1 MKNRTLVEDRLDG
14 ASNFSP
20 WKSKLLVTLEEDDL
34 LDVTTKVLPDTAT
47 DIEKKIR
54 KEEDVKARKII
65 IYSVRDHLLPRI
77 ANLKTAY
84 DMYEVLKGMFE
95 SDNTLRALTL
105 KSQLQ
110 STKMTKG
117 DSVALFFMK
126 ISEIKEQLET
136 IGEIMSDRE
145 IVLTTLQ
152 NLPKSW
158 EPFIQ
163 SISGREAL
171 PTFDRL
177 WTDCTQEELRL
188 RNRGV
193 EDSSEENHA
202 LALHTKKGGRFKR
215 NFKQTFKGEKPPSN
229 PGYQRRDASEIQC
242 FRCDKYGHIARN
254 CPTRK
259 KGRQY
264 ASTVDI
270 DPDPPQ
276 VSEEKREEKYFL

>member
-1 MKNRTLVEDRLDG
+1 MKNITLVEDRLDG

-20 WKSKLLVTLEEDDL
+20 WKSKLLVTLEEHDL
-34 LDVTTKVLPDTAT
+34 LDVTTKVLPDTST

-54 KEEDVKARKII
+54 KEDDVKARKLI

-77 ANLKTAY
+77 ANLKTTY
-84 DMYEVLKGMFE
+84 DMYEFLKGMFE

-117 DSVALFFMK
+117 DSFALLFMK
-126 ISEIKEQLET
+126 LSEIKEQLET

-177 WTDCTQEELRL
+177 WTYCTQEELRL
-188 RNRGV
+188 RNIGV

-229 PGYQRRDASEIQC
+229 SGYQRRYASEIQC
-242 FRCDKYGHIARN
+242 FKCDKYGHIARN

-264 ASTVDI
+264 ASTADI

-276 VSEEKREEKYFL
+276 ASEEKREEKYFL

>member
-1 MKNRTLVEDRLDG
+1 MKNRALVEDRLDG
-14 ASNFSP
+14 ASNFSS
-20 WKSKLLVTLEEDDL
+20 WKSRLQVTLEEDDL
-34 LDVTTKVLPDTAT
+34 LDVVTKTLPATTT

-54 KEEDVKARKII
+54 KEEDVKARKLI

-77 ANLKTAY
+77 ANLKTTY
-84 DMYEVLKGMFE
+84 EMYEALKEMFE

-117 DSVALFFMK
+117 DTVSIFFMK
-126 ISEIKEQLET
+126 LSEIKEQLET

-145 IVLTTLQ
+145 LVLTTLQ

-158 EPFIQ
+158 EPFLQ

-202 LALHTKKGGRFKR
+202 LALHTKKGGKFKR
-215 NFKQTFKGEKPPSN
+215 NFRQTFKGEKSSSN
-229 PGYQRRDASEIQC
+229 PGYQRRDVSEIQC
-242 FRCDKYGHIARN
+242 FRCDNYGHYARN

-264 ASTVDI
+264 ASTADI

-276 VSEEKREEKYFL
+276 KNEEKREEKYFL

>member
-1 MKNRTLVEDRLDG
+1 MKNKTLVEDRLDG
-14 ASNFSP
+14 ASNFIP

-34 LDVTTKVLPDTAT
+34 LDVTTKTLPDTTT

-65 IYSVRDHLLPRI
+65 IYSVRDHLLPCI
-77 ANLKTAY
+77 ANLKTTY
-84 DMYEVLKGMFE
+84 DMYEALKGMFE

-110 STKMTKG
+110 STKMMKG
-117 DSVALFFMK
+117 DTIALFFMK
-126 ISEIKEQLET
+126 LSEIKEHLET
-136 IGEIMSDRE
+136 IGEIMSNRE
-145 IVLTTLQ
+145 LVLTTLQ

-177 WTDCTQEELRL
+177 WTDCTQEDLRL

-202 LALHTKKGGRFKR
+202 LALHTKKGGKFKR
-215 NFKQTFKGEKPPSN
+215 NFRQTFKGEKSSSN
-229 PGYQRRDASEIQC
+229 RGYQRRDASEIQC

-254 CPTRK
+254 CPTKK

-264 ASTVDI
+264 ASTADI
-270 DPDPPQ
+270 DLDPPQ
-276 VSEEKREEKYFL
+276 KSEEKREKYFL

>member
-1 MKNRTLVEDRLDG
+1 MKNKALVEDRLDG
-14 ASNFSP
+14 ASNFSS
-20 WKSKLLVTLEEDDL
+20 WKSRLQVTLEEDDL
-34 LDVTTKVLPDTAT
+34 LDVVTKTLPATTT

-54 KEEDVKARKII
+54 KEEDVKARKLI

-77 ANLKTAY
+77 ANLKTTY
-84 DMYEVLKGMFE
+84 DMYEALKEMFE

-117 DSVALFFMK
+117 DTVSIFFMK
-126 ISEIKEQLET
+126 LSEIKEQLET

-145 IVLTTLQ
+145 LVLTTLN

-158 EPFIQ
+158 EPFLQ

-202 LALHTKKGGRFKR
+202 LALHTKKGGKFKR
-215 NFKQTFKGEKPPSN
+215 NFRQTFKGEKSSSN
-229 PGYQRRDASEIQC
+229 PGYQRRDVSEIQC
-242 FRCDKYGHIARN
+242 FRCDNYGHYARN

-264 ASTVDI
+264 ASTADI

-276 VSEEKREEKYFL
+276 KNEEKREEKYFL